1 MLVLTNEGG
10 DQKNN
15 TNLNKITSKFG
26 ININND
32 CVVRTSFY
40 KYFHPK
46 EAYVQ
51 SGILNEEVTRVINGY
66 AK

>member
-1 MLVLTNEGG
+1 LIEYVESGGRLLILANEGG

-15 TNLNKITSKFG
+15 SNINKVSSKFG
-26 ININND
+26 IQINSD

-40 KYFHPK
+40 KFFHPK

-51 SGILNEEVTRVINGY
+51 SGILNE
-66 AK
+66 